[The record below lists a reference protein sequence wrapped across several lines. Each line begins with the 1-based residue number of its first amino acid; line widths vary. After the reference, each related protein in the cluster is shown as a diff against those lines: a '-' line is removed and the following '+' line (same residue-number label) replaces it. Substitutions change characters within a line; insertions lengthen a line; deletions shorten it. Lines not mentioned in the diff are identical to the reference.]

1 MVTSACWA
9 GPWTAGRLR
18 APGVGTAR
26 GHGAGFQGAPPP
38 APCPCGVGGSI
49 SREGCGP
56 SPAEGSPQ
64 TPRPGEGC
72 VQSEPSTARV
82 GGPGPDAGPRCPNP
96 NRPCW
101 RQLPHG
107 SSSYWKSLLGT
118 SLFSCWPHSQKA
130 PVPSILPPSIPPSHC
145 GCSCDLV
152 LCLGFNI
159 ASPGK
164 PSLTAR

>member
-64 TPRPGEGC
+64 TPCPGEGC

-82 GGPGPDAGPRCPNP
+82 GGPAQMQAQDARTLTGLAGGSCLMGAPVTGRVSWGLRFSPAGPTAKKPQFLLFCHLQSPLHTVAAAVTSSFVLALTSP
-96 NRPCW
+96 
-101 RQLPHG
+101 LPG
-107 SSSYWKSLLGT
+107 S
-118 SLFSCWPHSQKA
+118 
-130 PVPSILPPSIPPSHC
+130 LP
-145 GCSCDLV
+145 
-152 LCLGFNI
+152 
-159 ASPGK
+159 
-164 PSLTAR
+164 